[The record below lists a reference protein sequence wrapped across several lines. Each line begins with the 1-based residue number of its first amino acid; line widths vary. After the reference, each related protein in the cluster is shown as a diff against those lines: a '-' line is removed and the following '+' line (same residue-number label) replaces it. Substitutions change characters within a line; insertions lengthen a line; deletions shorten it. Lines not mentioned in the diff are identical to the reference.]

1 MVSEKKMS
9 AIHCCIVSFV
19 MMFRHSACP
28 MQTCKAIVENNF
40 VTLLYLLDLRLR
52 HYHFACLVRT
62 GERER
67 IRWKRDEVRER
78 GRRTRKVEAG
88 EWLTYGDGMDDVG
101 AFR

>member
-52 HYHFACLVRT
+52 HYHFACLIRT
-62 GERER
+62 GKGSASGGREMR
-67 IRWKRDEVRER
+67 R
-78 GRRTRKVEAG
+78 GREGGARGRLRRVSAHVWG
-88 EWLTYGDGMDDVG
+88 RDG
-101 AFR
+101 